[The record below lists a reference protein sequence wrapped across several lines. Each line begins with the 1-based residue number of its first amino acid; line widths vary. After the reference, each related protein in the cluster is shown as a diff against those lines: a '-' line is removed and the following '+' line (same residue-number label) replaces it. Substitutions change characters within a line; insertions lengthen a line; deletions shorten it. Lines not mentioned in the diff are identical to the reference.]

1 MSQAAPPITRSARHV
16 KAARARWG
24 TQRIVRLDELDA
36 DTRRLVLA
44 LIANAQASP
53 RRPAA
58 PMHESRDQRSKGVD
72 FPLVQP

>member
-44 LIANAQASP
+44 LIANAQAEPQKAGGSDAD
-53 RRPAA
+53 R
-58 PMHESRDQRSKGVD
+58 RDQQSPGV
-72 FPLVQP
+72 PVVQP